1 MQIRIAR
8 DSGYLRVDLAG
19 RESAAD
25 MREAIA
31 RMLEECR
38 SQGTS
43 SVLICTRASR
53 PLFRVE
59 EFGLSAFLDE
69 MTGACRV
76 AMVAENADLRA
87 SDEYIATM
95 ARQKRI
101 AVRTFTDQA
110 SAVRWLRG
118 DHPGSRKYQLTRIVL
133 AGAPNESGVYALWKD
148 DEVVYYG
155 RAAGGQTIRTRLLQ
169 HYSTNVDATHYSWE
183 MCRDPA
189 QREAELLREH
199 EETYGHS
206 PRLNAG
212 TA

>member
-8 DSGYLRVDLAG
+8 DSGYLRVDLSG

-38 SQGTS
+38 RQETS
-43 SVLICTRASR
+43 SVLITTRASR

-69 MTGACRV
+69 MTAACRV

-101 AVRTFTDQA
+101 AVRTFPDEA
-110 SAVRWLRG
+110 SAARWLRG
-118 DHPGSRKYQLTRIVL
+118 DPGVRKYQLTRIVL
-133 AGAPNESGVYALWKD
+133 AGAPNESGVYALWKNG
-148 DEVVYYG
+148 EVVYYG
-155 RAAGGQTIRTRLLQ
+155 RASGGQTIRARLLQ

-189 QREAELLREH
+189 QREAELLQEHRELH
-199 EETYGHS
+199 GQA
-206 PRLNAG
+206 PLLNS
-212 TA
+212 